1 MSNYLPPLP
10 PILLQ
15 KNAALL
21 EKASQFQDHQWTQGV
36 YARGI
41 DGQAVDHRSPA
52 AHCLCAMGHLMRA
65 AHNAGLG
72 QGGGFQLYD
81 LVAKELPGDCH
92 ISELARW
99 NDELG
104 RRPEEVRQLMRQAA
118 AKLRAAI
125 PAGAPNPTAR

>member
-1 MSNYLPPLP
+1 MSPYLPPLP
-10 PILLQ
+10 PSLLR

-36 YARGI
+36 YARGVN
-41 DGQAVDHRSPA
+41 GQEVDHRSPE

-65 AHNAGLG
+65 AHNARLG

-81 LVAKELPGDCH
+81 LVAQELPGENH

-99 NDELG
+99 NDEPG
-104 RRPEEVRQLMRQAA
+104 RQPEEVRRLMRQAA
-118 AKLRAAI
+118 ARLRAAL
-125 PAGAPNPTAR
+125 PAAE